1 MQRSITCAFAA
12 VAAAAALGV
21 TGAATPG
28 WAAGPA
34 QTARASAMSY
44 PAGIPGALLW
54 VSRYTTAGKLFDVG
68 RAVAFSPRGDRV
80 YVTGYSEGKH
90 TATLK
95 YVDYATIAY
104 NAATGA
110 QLWVSRY
117 NGRANGADEAQSVAV
132 SPSGR
137 TVFVTG
143 YSVGA
148 HSEQDYATIAYN
160 AATGARVWI
169 KRYNGPGGNYDAANS
184 VTVSHNG
191 RTVFVTGLSA
201 GVSTGF
207 DYATIAY
214 NAVTGARRWVD
225 RYNGPANGYD
235 EARSI
240 AAARHGAKVFL
251 TGYSEGA
258 GSGSDF
264 ATVAYNS
271 VTGDRLWV
279 RRYNGPGNESDEASQ
294 VAVGPDGRKIFVARA
309 SASAASLDYA
319 TVAYD
324 ALTGSRRVK
333 RYDGPGNDLDGAN
346 SVAVSPDGRRVFVT
360 GDSIGSGSSFDYAT
374 IAYWARSGDPLWV
387 KRYNGPGNGIDA
399 ARSVL
404 ISPDGRIAFITGGSD
419 GIASGRDYA
428 TVAYDAVTGHRLL
441 VRRYNGPGD
450 NWDTAFSMAI
460 SPAGW
465 TIVVTGESV
474 GRTTHFDYATVAY
487 RA

>member
-1 MQRSITCAFAA
+1 M
-12 VAAAAALGV
+12 
-21 TGAATPG
+21 
-28 WAAGPA
+28 
-34 QTARASAMSY
+34 
-44 PAGIPGALLW
+44 
-54 VSRYTTAGKLFDVG
+54 
-68 RAVAFSPRGDRV
+68 
-80 YVTGYSEGKH
+80 
-90 TATLK
+90 
-95 YVDYATIAY
+95 
-104 NAATGA
+104 
-110 QLWVSRY
+110 
-117 NGRANGADEAQSVAV
+117 
-132 SPSGR
+132 
-137 TVFVTG
+137 FVTG

-184 VTVSHNG
+184 VTEATTGG
-191 RTVFVTGLSA
+191 RCSSPGSA
-201 GVSTGF
+201 PRKHRVRLCDDRLQRRHGRG
-207 DYATIAY
+207 
-214 NAVTGARRWVD
+214 RWVD

-294 VAVGPDGRKIFVARA
+294 VAVGPDGRKIFVAGA

-324 ALTGSRRVK
+324 ALTGSRLWVK